1 MWNVHDVGAA
11 DKTQTKNLVL
21 QKHKYSVK
29 LEGCGNHKLIDGDDF
44 HPDGRGG
51 TG

>member
-1 MWNVHDVGAA
+1 MWNTHAEDEA
-11 DKTQTKNLVL
+11 DQTPTDNLVL

-29 LEGCGNHKLIDGDDF
+29 LEGCGNHKLIGGDDF